1 MTSRYKEH
9 VGPGEDFS
17 FGYRDK
23 KDINEWIKKDPL
35 CQDTQSIKEI
45 ENIIDTE
52 INEALDFA
60 NNSPMT
66 DSSELFTDVI

>member
-1 MTSRYKEH
+1 MN
-9 VGPGEDFS
+9 GL
-17 FGYRDK
+17 
-23 KDINEWIKKDPL
+23 KDPL
-35 CQDTQSIKEI
+35 RQDTKSIKEI

-60 NNSPMT
+60 YNSPMT